1 MTMKLQMSWVV
12 VTGPDGRDHLEM
24 RWVAPERAE
33 TEHVL
38 AA

>member
-24 RWVAPERAE
+24 RWVVPEPAKIK
-33 TEHVL
+33 HML